1 MSTQVRTP
9 DATGALWR
17 LPPVLC
23 GLAVSKASHPV
34 YLFISSLLLQ
44 KGPLA
49 PAVAV
54 MAPQQT
60 PVVMAPQGLSQ
71 APSQPVQPPQSGI
84 ATASGAPVV
93 SQVRFCAHYTHR
105 PLHSTLNGAG
115 TVTSAR
121 RLAVSW
127 LRPGH
132 TALHSWTCIESVTHA
147 HTSAV
152 IHSHKCLT
160 AHGHKHRHKGVDLPW
175 IQGQA
180 SFMAHIHTSFRDLMS
195 RHICSWGILSE
206 KVFVLLICEQCTF
219 ILHM

>member
-9 DATGALWR
+9 DVTGALWR
-17 LPPVLC
+17 LPPVLR
-23 GLAVSKASHPV
+23 GLAVSEASHPV
-34 YLFISSLLLQ
+34 YLFISSLLFQ

-93 SQVRFCAHYTHR
+93 SQVRFCAHYAHHPCTPPSRVQALSHL
-105 PLHSTLNGAG
+105 PGG
-115 TVTSAR
+115 M
-121 RLAVSW
+121 AVSR
-127 LRPGH
+127 LSPGP
-132 TALHSWTCIESVTHA
+132 TALHSWTCIESLTHG

-160 AHGHKHRHKGVDLPW
+160 AHGHISTDMT
-175 IQGQA
+175 A
-180 SFMAHIHTSFRDLMS
+180 
-195 RHICSWGILSE
+195 
-206 KVFVLLICEQCTF
+206 
-219 ILHM
+219 

>member
-9 DATGALWR
+9 DVTGALWR
-17 LPPVLC
+17 LPLFLR

-34 YLFISSLLLQ
+34 YLFISSLLFQ

-93 SQVRFCAHYTHR
+93 SQVCFCAHYTPC
-105 PLHSTLNGAG
+105 PLHSTLKGAG

-121 RLAVSW
+121 RPAVSW
-127 LRPGH
+127 LSSGP
-132 TALHSWTCIESVTHA
+132 TALHSWTCFESLTHA

-152 IHSHKCLT
+152 IHSHSECVFDSPRT
-160 AHGHKHRHKGVDLPW
+160 YRHRHRGMELPW
-175 IQGQA
+175 IFGQA
-180 SFMAHIHTSFRDLMS
+180 TFMAHKHIIQGNIHN
-195 RHICSWGILSE
+195 I
-206 KVFVLLICEQCTF
+206 
-219 ILHM
+219 